1 MDWICIV
8 IGVLFFICLV
18 SGWTRGLFK
27 VLLSVAGMIASII
40 IATYIAPSVSGY
52 LEEHTKIDDN
62 IAEYISE
69 ELSFSDSEE
78 ETSKGVQVEVI
89 NNLPISQTLKANILD
104 NNNSEMY
111 AALDATGVYD
121 YIAKSLAVVI
131 LNGIVFLVLV
141 VVAQAFFATLGKAVA
156 GLTKLPII
164 RSIDKIGGG
173 LLGAMQGLILI
184 WIFFLLLSIT
194 STSEISQEMIEAIN
208 HISLLKLLYDNNLL
222 LDIVGDLTKVLF
234 L

>member
-8 IGVLFFICLV
+8 IGVLFLICLV
-18 SGWTRGLFK
+18 SGWARGLFK

-62 IAEYISE
+62 IAAYISE

-89 NNLPISQTLKANILD
+89 NDLPISETLKANILD

-111 AALDATGVYD
+111 AALGATGVYD
-121 YIAKSLAVVI
+121 YIAKSMAVVI
-131 LNGIVFLVLV
+131 LNGMVFLVLV
-141 VVAQAFFATLGKAVA
+141 VVTQVFFSTLGKAA
-156 GLTKLPII
+156 EGLTKLPII

-184 WIFFLLLSIT
+184 WILFLLLSIT
-194 STSEISQEMIEAIN
+194 STSEISQEMIKAIN
-208 HISLLKLLYDNNLL
+208 QISFLKLLYDNNLL